1 MAIIRPVITA
11 VGRGDGSTLL
21 VTWSGLTSADTC
33 QAVSYPEYSDRS
45 VHVSGTFSSASVAL
59 WGSNNGTTFA
69 PLNDPTRTVIAL
81 TTEGV
86 QAVLEN
92 TLYVQPVATAGTG
105 GQALTISMLF
115 HLTNPLRT

>member
-1 MAIIRPVITA
+1 MATINPVVTA

-21 VTWSGLTSADTC
+21 VTWTGLTNADSC
-33 QAVSYPEYSDRS
+33 QPVSYPEYSDRS
-45 VHVSGTFSSASVAL
+45 MHVSGTFSGASVAVR
-59 WGSNNGTTFA
+59 GSNNGTTYA
-69 PLNDPTRTVIAL
+69 PLNDPTRTVIAM
-81 TTEGV
+81 TTETI

-92 TLYVQPVATAGTG
+92 TVYVQPVATAGTG